1 MTYNNKH
8 IKGWIRV
15 IILLVAFIFFGNF
28 FKLIGAIVA
37 DVDVYSPIHESPIHK
52 LLIFTFIECI
62 GVVLIILLILKII
75 DSESFLDLGLRIKN
89 KLFNIFIGILVGFT
103 IMSLATFFLMLV
115 GEITFK
121 ELNFNLKKI
130 LCLFLLFSIVAFKE
144 EVLYRGYILRNLL
157 YSFNKYFALLI
168 SAILFSLMHG
178 MNPDIGY
185 IELVNLFLAGVLLG
199 ISYTYDK
206 NLWFPIALHFSW
218 NFFQSLLGLN
228 ASENDPYSLIKFD
241 TTANSFINISNY
253 TFDISFLYTFMNIIL
268 IICVFIWYRYKAKK
282 KELLEQ

>member
-37 DVDVYSPIHESPIHK
+37 DVDVYSPIHESPLHK
-52 LLIFTFIECI
+52 LLVFTFIDCI
-62 GVVLIILLILKII
+62 GVVLIILLLLKII
-75 DSESFLDLGLRIKN
+75 DRESFLDLGLRIKN
-89 KLFNIFIGILVGFT
+89 KLFNIFIGILAGFT
-103 IMSLATFFLMLV
+103 IMSLATFFLMLI

-121 ELNFNLKKI
+121 DLNFDLKK
-130 LCLFLLFSIVAFKE
+130 LLYLFFLFSIAAFKE
-144 EVLYRGYILRNLL
+144 EIFYRGYILRNLL
-157 YSFNKYFALLI
+157 YSFNKYFAVLI

-206 NLWFPIALHFSW
+206 NLWFPFALHFSY

-228 ASENDPYSLIKFD
+228 ARENDPYSLIEFNI
-241 TTANSFINISNY
+241 TADSLINISHY
-253 TFDISFLYTFMNIIL
+253 TFDKFFLYTFINIIL
-268 IICVFIWYRYKAKK
+268 IICLLIWYSYKAKR